1 MIEMSRNM
9 LPAKCRVLQILKD
22 NGAMWTSDISE
33 KMFEQKAVPNTNRW
47 KWVIRFYLLE
57 MQINGMVK
65 FVDTRV
71 ADPSYYQED
80 EVVETKYQITK
91 FGLQRLEDVLR

>member
-1 MIEMSRNM
+1 MVN
-9 LPAKCRVLQILKD
+9 LNLVPTKCRVLLVLKE

-33 KMFEQKAVPNTNRW
+33 KIFEQKVVPNTNRW

-65 FVDTRV
+65 FTDNRI
-71 ADPSYYQED
+71 ADPSYYGAD
-80 EVVETKYQITK
+80 EIIESKYEITK
-91 FGLQRLEDVLR
+91 FGLQRLEDVVR

>member
-1 MIEMSRNM
+1 MKMVN
-9 LPAKCRVLQILKD
+9 LNLVPAKCRVIMLLKE

-33 KMFEQKAVPNTNRW
+33 AMFEQKVVPNTNRW

-57 MQINGMVK
+57 MQIYGMTK
-65 FVDTRV
+65 FVDNRI
-71 ADPSYYQED
+71 ADPQYYGAD
-80 EVVETKYQITK
+80 EVIETKYEITK